1 MENRHNEPNP
11 LPANDR
17 IAETDGRMTWTKPV
31 LDEFGIAAATRNA
44 GIINLDADHALD
56 VS

>member
-1 MENRHNEPNP
+1 MQNHAGEDTPKQVSEVS
-11 LPANDR
+11 
-17 IAETDGRMTWTKPV
+17 EKEVWTKPS
-31 LDEFGIAAATRNA
+31 LDEFGIAVATQNA